1 MGERFLFELLAQSG
15 DAAFVIAPDGRIR
28 FWNAA
33 AETLFGY
40 SAAQALDQSCDQLLR
55 GRNAVGA
62 LVCRHDCQIRDCGA
76 RGKTVPNFDL
86 EVRLPDGDRRWVNF
100 SNLFYRDRR
109 TGETWMV
116 HLARDISGEKSRQQM
131 VEGLLS
137 LMHQL
142 EGQSPAAAAHALEPA
157 AALSVRQR
165 QILRH
170 LAQGQDAAAVAS
182 ELGITPQSLRNHLH
196 HINRKLNTH
205 DRLGAVTQ
213 AQRRHLI

>member
-1 MGERFLFELLAQSG
+1 MGERFLFELLEHSG

-33 AETLFGY
+33 AESLFGY

-62 LVCRHDCQIRDCGA
+62 QVCRHDCQVRACGA
-76 RGKTVPNFDL
+76 RGEVVPSFNL
-86 EVRLPDGDRRWVNF
+86 EVRLPNGERRWVNL
-100 SNLFYRDRR
+100 SNIFYRDRR
-109 TGETWMV
+109 SGETWMV
-116 HLARDISGEKSRQQM
+116 HLARDISEEKNREQM
-131 VEGLLS
+131 VESFLS

-142 EGQSPAAAAHALEPA
+142 EMQPPAATPAAVEPA
-157 AALSVRQR
+157 APLSARQR

-170 LAQGQDAAAVAS
+170 LAQGKDAAAVAS

-213 AQRRHLI
+213 AQRQHLI

>member
-1 MGERFLFELLAQSG
+1 MGERFLFELLERSG
-15 DAAFVIAPDGRIR
+15 DAAIVIAPDGRIR
-28 FWNAA
+28 FWNVA
-33 AETLFGY
+33 AEALFGY
-40 SAAQALDQSCDQLLR
+40 SAAQALDQNCDQLLR

-62 LVCRHDCQIRDCGA
+62 QVCRHDCQIRDCGA
-76 RGKTVPNFDL
+76 RGETVPSFDL
-86 EVRLPDGDRRWVNF
+86 EVRLPDGERRWVSL
-100 SNLFYRDRR
+100 SNIFYRDRR

-116 HLARDISGEKSRQQM
+116 HLARDISGGKNREQM
-131 VEGLLS
+131 VENLLS

-142 EGQSPAAAAHALEPA
+142 EVQPPAATPA
-157 AALSVRQR
+157 AMEAAAPLSVRQR
-165 QILRH
+165 QILRC
-170 LAQGQDAAAVAS
+170 LAQGKDAAAVAS

>member
-1 MGERFLFELLAQSG
+1 MGERGLIELLEHSG
-15 DAAFVIAPDGRIR
+15 DAAFVIASDGRIR

-33 AETLFGY
+33 AEALFGY
-40 SAAQALDQSCDQLLR
+40 SAAQALDQNCHQLLQ
-55 GRNAVGA
+55 GKNAVGA
-62 LVCRHDCQIRDCGA
+62 LVCRQDCHIRDCGA
-76 RGKTVPNFDL
+76 RGETVPNFDL
-86 EVRLPDGDRRWVNF
+86 EVRLSSGERRWVNL

-116 HLARDISGEKSRQQM
+116 HLARDVSGEKNREQL
-131 VEGLLS
+131 VDNLLS

-142 EGQSPAAAAHALEPA
+142 EQPSPAASTRLDRTAD
-157 AALSVRQR
+157 LSVRQR

-170 LAQGQDAAAVAS
+170 LAQGKDAATVAT
-182 ELGITPQSLRNHLH
+182 ELGITAQSLRNHLH

>member
-1 MGERFLFELLAQSG
+1 MGERFLFELLGQSG

-28 FWNAA
+28 FWNTA
-33 AETLFGY
+33 AEALFGY
-40 SAAQALDQSCDQLLR
+40 TAAQALGQNCDQLLR
-55 GRNAVGA
+55 GRNALGA
-62 LVCRHDCQIRDCGA
+62 QVCRHDCQIRDCGA
-76 RGKTVPNFDL
+76 RGETVPNFNL
-86 EVRLPDGDRRWVNF
+86 EVNLPGGERRWVNL

-116 HLARDISGEKSRQQM
+116 HLARDISGEKSREQM
-131 VEGLLS
+131 VESLLS

-142 EGQSPAAAAHALEPA
+142 EVQSPAAARAALGPA
-157 AALSVRQR
+157 APLSVRQQ

-170 LAQGQDAAAVAS
+170 LAQGKDAAAVAS